1 MLKVILIGT
10 GNISRFLYDVFISH
24 PEVEMVQVVGRN
36 EKALEYFSSSTPV
49 SNSFE
54 KLEDADVYILA
65 INDNAIEEVS
75 HRLNIKKGIIV
86 HTAGSISIEVLPKHL
101 RRGILYPLQTLSGI
115 IPEKMREIPICVEA
129 FDREDYEV
137 LHQLALCISDRVERI
152 DSEQRKQLH
161 LAAVFA
167 NNFSNHMYYLASEI
181 CKDHEVPFDLLRPLI
196 RESCNKIMSF
206 SPYEA
211 QTGPA
216 RRGDL
221 STLEEHLN
229 MLTNKK
235 LQQVYTT
242 LSESIQ
248 STYGKKL

>member
-1 MLKVILIGT
+1 MLQVILIGT
-10 GNISRFLYDVFISH
+10 GNISRFLFDVFISD
-24 PEVEMVQVVGRN
+24 PAVELVQVVGRN
-36 EKALEYFSSSTPV
+36 EKALEHFRASAPV
-49 SNSFE
+49 SSNLE
-54 KLEDADVYILA
+54 KLKEADVYIIA

-75 HRLNIKKGIIV
+75 HRLKIKQGIVV

-101 RRGILYPLQTLSGI
+101 RRGVLYPLQTLSGI

-129 FDREDYEV
+129 LDKEDYEV

-196 RESCNKIMSF
+196 RESCNKIMNF

-216 RRGDL
+216 RRGDR
-221 STLEEHLN
+221 STLEEHLS
-229 MLTNKK
+229 MLKNKK
-235 LQQVYTT
+235 LQEVYTT

-248 STYGKKL
+248 ETYGKKL